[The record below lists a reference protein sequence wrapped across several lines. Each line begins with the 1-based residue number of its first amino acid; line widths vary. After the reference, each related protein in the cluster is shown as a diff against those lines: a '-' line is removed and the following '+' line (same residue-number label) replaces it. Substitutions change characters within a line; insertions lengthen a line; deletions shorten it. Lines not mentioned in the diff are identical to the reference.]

1 MINSESKSIW
11 GARASQSGDCAWVS
25 PLRCQVEEL
34 ARMSIPCKEAAD
46 HTWDSHPGLTTHLT
60 FQVPSGKA
68 LAPTTSL
75 QNVSSLPV
83 PSIFLMM

>member
-1 MINSESKSIW
+1 MNSETKSIW
-11 GARASQSGDCAWVS
+11 GAQGSQSGDYAWAS
-25 PLRCQVEEL
+25 QLRCQVEEL
-34 ARMSIPCKEAAD
+34 VPMSIPCKEAAD
-46 HTWDSHPGLTTHLT
+46 HTWDSHPRPATHLT

-75 QNVSSLPV
+75 QNVSSLPM